1 MSTNAYAGEGTLPP
15 ELEQRVRSELTADE
29 RLVWVGRPRPDLYR
43 GQTIFLSIFGAFF
56 TAAALFIFGIGSV
69 ISLGFAGFGAAAGG
83 ARGGLV
89 GCFPLFFCLFTGP
102 FMLIGVYMM
111 TAPLWMPKRIA
122 RIGYALTNRRA
133 IIWEPGW
140 FANQYT
146 VRNYTREGLGR
157 MYRTDRADDAGDLV
171 FEEFY
176 TRTSDSD
183 GNVSTRRNQRGFLGI
198 DRVREVEELLRLTLM
213 T

>member
-1 MSTNAYAGEGTLPP
+1 MSTNDYAGKDTLPP
-15 ELEQRVRSELTADE
+15 ELDQRVRSELAADE

-43 GQTIFLSIFGAFF
+43 GQTIFLAIFGAFF
-56 TAAALFIFGIGSV
+56 TAIALFMFSIGLV
-69 ISLGFAGFGAAAGG
+69 MTVGFAGFGAAAGG
-83 ARGGLV
+83 AGGGLA
-89 GCFPLFFCLFTGP
+89 GCFPLFFCLFTVP
-102 FMLIGVYMM
+102 FMLIGGYMM

-122 RIGYALTNRRA
+122 RVVYALTNRRA

-140 FANQYT
+140 FRGQYT

-157 MYRTDRADDAGDLV
+157 MYRTDRADGSGDLV

-176 TRTSDSD
+176 TQSSNSD

-213 T
+213 V